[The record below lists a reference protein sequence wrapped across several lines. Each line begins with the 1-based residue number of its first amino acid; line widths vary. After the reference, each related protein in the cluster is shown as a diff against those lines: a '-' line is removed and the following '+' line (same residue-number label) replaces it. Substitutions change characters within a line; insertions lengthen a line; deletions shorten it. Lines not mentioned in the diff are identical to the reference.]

1 MTVLHLD
8 HINIRTACL
17 PESIVFYRD
26 VLGMD
31 VRPPPMTDDMSRG
44 AYVHDASG
52 RAIVHLVATDKVVTG
67 AEPVRGAAQR
77 GMVDHFALHCAG
89 HADYVARLTARGV
102 EFSLQEVPVLNMTL
116 IFLRDPNGVLIELNF
131 PL

>member
-1 MTVLHLD
+1 MAVLHLD
-8 HINIRTACL
+8 HVNIRSACL

-26 VLGMD
+26 LLGMD
-31 VRPPPMTDDMSRG
+31 VRPPPMTDDMTRG

-52 RAIVHLVATDKVVTG
+52 RAIVHLVATDKFVDG

-77 GMVDHFALHCAG
+77 GMIDHFALHCSG
-89 HADYVARLTARGV
+89 HADFIARLSERGA
-102 EFSLQEVPVLNMTL
+102 EFSQQEVAVLSMTL
-116 IFLRDPNGVLIELNF
+116 IFIRDPNGVLIELNF